1 MKGKPMA
8 NNPKSRST
16 WVSMLLVGATLMAL
30 ALSSLAFADSD
41 DPSDRVARIRY
52 IQGSVSFTPAGE
64 SEWVAAVTNRPV
76 TIGDQLWVDAD
87 SRAELDA
94 GSAVVRMSANTGI
107 SFLNLNDR
115 TLQVQL
121 NQGAI
126 NLRV

>member
-52 IQGSVSFTPAGE
+52 LQGSVSFQPAGE
-64 SEWVAAVTNRPV
+64 SDWVAAVTNRPV
-76 TIGDQLWVDAD
+76 TIGDQLWADAS
-87 SRAELDA
+87 SRAELDL
-94 GSAVVRMSANTGI
+94 GSASIRMDADTGF
-107 SFLNLNDR
+107 SF
-115 TLQVQL
+115 
-121 NQGAI
+121 
-126 NLRV
+126 